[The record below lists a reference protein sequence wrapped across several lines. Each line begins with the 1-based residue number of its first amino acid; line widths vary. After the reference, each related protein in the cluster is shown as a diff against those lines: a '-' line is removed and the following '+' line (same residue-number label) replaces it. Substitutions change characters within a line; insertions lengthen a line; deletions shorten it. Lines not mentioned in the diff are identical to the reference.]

1 MVLKIW
7 FEVNGGG
14 VLVSKIEE
22 LYLQQQNKTRDW
34 GQQQL
39 RWATDFAILVGSV
52 VGGLFFCNENC

>member
-1 MVLKIW
+1 MV
-7 FEVNGGG
+7 EVNGGG

-22 LYLQQQNKTRDW
+22 LYLQQQNETRDW